1 MKNATKSEIIWSA
14 GMIAIIE
21 KMANV
26 TVTITIKPETPQI
39 KPYENQTR
47 NQ

>member
-1 MKNATKSEIIWSA
+1 MKNKTKSEIIWTT

-26 TVTITIKPETPQI
+26 TITITIKPDQPS
-39 KPYENQTR
+39 K
-47 NQ
+47 

>member
-1 MKNATKSEIIWSA
+1 MIGSATVPIWTT

-26 TVTITIKPETPQI
+26 TVTITIKPENPSNKT
-39 KPYENQTR
+39 
-47 NQ
+47 